1 MPYFHYLSPNNFN
14 FFIGLKSW
22 ISIQFWFE
30 VFFFPFCTFIFPVR
44 SVSIYFNIALSKISH
59 INLIFNFSSTKIFAL
74 KCFPTN
80 LNFFFFVS
88 SYLHLFHFLEWF
100 SLFVLIIGSFFLYL
114 FCVSFPFSFPSFF
127 PSFFPAY
134 SPLLVYPLHF
144 LFLFSTSCFSSLL
157 LLPLLLRSQSSCK

>member
-1 MPYFHYLSPNNFN
+1 MIGLINSILCHTILFSCLLFMPYFHAFFSCPIFMPYYHALFSCLIFMPFFHALLSCPIFMPYFHYLSPNNFN

-59 INLIFNFSSTKIFAL
+59 INLIFNFSLTKIFAL

-80 LNFFFFVS
+80 LNLV
-88 SYLHLFHFLEWF
+88 Y
-100 SLFVLIIGSFFLYL
+100 GFFLSS
-114 FCVSFPFSFPSFF
+114 FISFP
-127 PSFFPAY
+127 
-134 SPLLVYPLHF
+134 
-144 LFLFSTSCFSSLL
+144 
-157 LLPLLLRSQSSCK
+157 